1 MSNGLQGRVIY
12 DVFIYT
18 TTSSDGKP
26 SYLIDYESRESA
38 APPLLPI
45 LKRYVLRSKVKL
57 RDVSEEYDVWAAW
70 GTDSGKSTAESRKWN
85 WARSGAVEPDW
96 TGETEWP
103 WGKEDKRIKDRR
115 AVGMGERLLVR
126 KGDRRAL
133 FELMSS

>member
-1 MSNGLQGRVIY
+1 
-12 DVFIYT
+12 
-18 TTSSDGKP
+18 
-26 SYLIDYESRESA
+26 
-38 APPLLPI
+38 
-45 LKRYVLRSKVKL
+45 VKL
-57 RDVSEEYDVWAAW
+57 KDVSEEYDVWAAW
-70 GTDSGKSTAESRKWN
+70 GTDSGEKTAEGRKWN

-133 FELMSS
+133 FELTSS